1 MTAPYDRDPAS
12 AEAQDGEHTQVL
24 DTAGRPAPHD
34 ASGYD
39 DPDYSATVLGSQ
51 WIQRPDP
58 DTTLIEPETTPVEPD
73 TTRPEPREPRDATPA
88 GAALVAFGPDGTF
101 VEPDNTR
108 PEPDVTPAEPDVTLV
123 KPDTTLLRPDTT
135 LVGPPGGEAPLPQ
148 PDRTDGTVLRFG
160 PGVTATVAQRTHR
173 TLPTLPPLPAPPRR
187 RRLRRH
193 ALPAFVLLCVIAF
206 LAWQRLGPSVEV
218 RTVAVKARPAVLGCD
233 KTVDIVGLVTT
244 DGRPGTLT
252 YRWTRSDGTESGV
265 LREVMV
271 RGQTRARLHLLWTF
285 EGKGRQTARVDL
297 HVLTPTDHRAT
308 KRFTYACP

>member
-1 MTAPYDRDPAS
+1 MSAPYDRDPAS

-34 ASGYD
+34 PSGYD

-58 DTTLIEPETTPVEPD
+58 DTRLIEPD
-73 TTRPEPREPRDATPA
+73 TTAPEPRDATPA
-88 GAALVAFGPDGTF
+88 GAVPVAFGPDGTF
-101 VEPDNTR
+101 VEPDGTR
-108 PEPDVTPAEPDVTLV
+108 AEPDVTLV
-123 KPDTTLLRPDTT
+123 KPDTTLVRPDTT
-135 LVGPPGGEAPLPQ
+135 LVGPSGAEEPLPQ

-173 TLPTLPPLPAPPRR
+173 TLPTMPPLPAPPRR

-271 RGQTRARLHLLWTF
+271 RGQTRAKLHLLWTF

-297 HVLTPTDHRAT
+297 HLLTPTDHKTT

>member
-12 AEAQDGEHTQVL
+12 AEGQDGEHTQVL
-24 DTAGRPAPHD
+24 DTTGRPAAHD
-34 ASGYD
+34 HDPSGYD

-58 DTTLIEPETTPVEPD
+58 DTTLIEPETTLIEPD
-73 TTRPEPREPRDATPA
+73 TTTPEPRDAAPA
-88 GAALVAFGPDGTF
+88 GASPVAFGPDGTF
-101 VEPDNTR
+101 VEPDSTR
-108 PEPDVTPAEPDVTLV
+108 VEPDVTLV
-123 KPDTTLLRPDTT
+123 KPDTTLVRPDTT
-135 LVGPPGGEAPLPQ
+135 LVGPSDAEEPLPQ

-173 TLPTLPPLPAPPRR
+173 TLPTMPPLPAPPRR

-218 RTVAVKARPAVLGCD
+218 RTVAVKARPTVLGCD
-233 KTVDIVGLVTT
+233 RTVDIVGLVTT

-297 HVLTPTDHRAT
+297 HILSPTDHKTT

>member
-12 AEAQDGEHTQVL
+12 AEGQDGEHTQVL
-24 DTAGRPAPHD
+24 DTAGRSAPRD
-34 ASGYD
+34 TSGYD

-58 DTTLIEPETTPVEPD
+58 DTTLVEPD
-73 TTRPEPREPRDATPA
+73 TTDTTTPVPRDATPVGPA
-88 GAALVAFGPDGTF
+88 PVALGPEGTFAEPDGTSAAPHRTL
-101 VEPDNTR
+101 VEPDATS
-108 PEPDVTPAEPDVTLV
+108 V
-123 KPDTTLLRPDTT
+123 KPDTT
-135 LVGPPGGEAPLPQ
+135 LVGPTGAEDPLPP

-173 TLPTLPPLPAPPRR
+173 TLPTMEPLPAPPRR

-193 ALPAFVLLCVIAF
+193 ALPALVLLCVIAF

-218 RTVAVKARPAVLGCD
+218 RTVAVKARPTVLGCD
-233 KTVDIVGLVTT
+233 ETVDLVGLVTT

-297 HVLTPTDHRAT
+297 HILTPSEHRAT
-308 KRFTYACP
+308 KRFTYTCP

>member
-12 AEAQDGEHTQVL
+12 AEGQDAEGQDGEHTQVL

-34 ASGYD
+34 TSGYD

-58 DTTLIEPETTPVEPD
+58 DTTLIEPETMLIEPGESVG
-73 TTRPEPREPRDATPA
+73 TRA
-88 GAALVAFGPDGTF
+88 
-101 VEPDNTR
+101 
-108 PEPDVTPAEPDVTLV
+108 EPDVTRSEPDATLVKPEATLV
-123 KPDTTLLRPDTT
+123 KPDTTLVRPDTT
-135 LVGPPGGEAPLPQ
+135 LVGPSDAEAPLPQ
-148 PDRTDGTVLRFG
+148 PDRADGTVLRFG

-218 RTVAVKARPAVLGCD
+218 RTVAVKARPAALGCD
-233 KTVDIVGLVTT
+233 ETVDIVGLVTT

-285 EGKGRQTARVDL
+285 EGKGRRTARVDL
-297 HVLTPTDHRAT
+297 HILTPTDHKAT
-308 KRFTYACP
+308 KSFTYACP